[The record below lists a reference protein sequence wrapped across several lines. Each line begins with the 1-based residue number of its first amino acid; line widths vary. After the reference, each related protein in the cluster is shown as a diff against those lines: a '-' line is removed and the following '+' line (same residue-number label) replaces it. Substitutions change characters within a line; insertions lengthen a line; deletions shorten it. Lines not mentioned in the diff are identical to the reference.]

1 MTHNHFLEFSLSE
14 MVEAYTYFTDIHDYE
29 GCRLVGEA
37 FDQTTSVEFKNLI

>member
-1 MTHNHFLEFSLSE
+1 MNPFFEFSLGE

-37 FDQTTSVEFKNLI
+37 FHQTTSVEFKNII